1 MLKWP
6 ETYGKS
12 KPLDVGASS
21 MTDASSKSIWQ
32 RSVEKLRSRDRLPSA
47 DFWEAGVGR
56 NVWLRDEDAVTE
68 RQLCTCTLIIAAIVI
83 SSCQSPI
90 CLKILFYFIV
100 HQ

>member
-47 DFWEAGVGR
+47 DIWEAGVGR
-56 NVWLRDEDAVTE
+56 NIWLEGTKM
-68 RQLCTCTLIIAAIVI
+68 
-83 SSCQSPI
+83 QS
-90 CLKILFYFIV
+90 LSVKYMYFD
-100 HQ
+100 HGRNSGF